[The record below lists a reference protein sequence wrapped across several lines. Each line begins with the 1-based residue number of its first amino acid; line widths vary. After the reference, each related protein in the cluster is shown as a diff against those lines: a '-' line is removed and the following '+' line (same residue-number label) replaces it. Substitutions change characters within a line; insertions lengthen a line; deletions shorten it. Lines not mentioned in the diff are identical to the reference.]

1 MKAVLYSAKKPS
13 EKINKKFEAF
23 LNEKY
28 GEVELEWQES
38 DLKSGFKLLVGDD
51 VYYWDANSKFEQLKT
66 EWQKYRNND
75 NIIPLLQD
83 SLDNWTPNAIADE
96 VGRVISVGD
105 GIAKVSGLKN
115 VKYGEILLFTDN
127 IRGMVLD
134 LKQDSISCILF
145 GDDRNIIQGSI
156 VKRTNKTAGIPVGEE
171 YIGRVIDALGNPI
184 DDKGAIHAKKYMPL
198 EQEAPSIMDRSPVN
212 RPLETGILA
221 IDSMFPIGKGQRE
234 L

>member
-13 EKINKKFEAF
+13 VKINKKFEAF

-66 EWQKYRNND
+66 EWQKYRNNN

-96 VGRVISVGD
+96 VGRVISVGG
-105 GIAKVSGLKN
+105 GITKVSGLKN

-145 GDDRNIIQGSI
+145 PFILSSI
-156 VKRTNKTAGIPVGEE
+156 SRAWNK
-171 YIGRVIDALGNPI
+171 
-184 DDKGAIHAKKYMPL
+184 
-198 EQEAPSIMDRSPVN
+198 
-212 RPLETGILA
+212 
-221 IDSMFPIGKGQRE
+221 
-234 L
+234 

>member
-83 SLDNWTPNAIADE
+83 SLDSWTPSAIADE

-145 GDDRNIIQGSI
+145 GDDRNII
-156 VKRTNKTAGIPVGEE
+156 T
-171 YIGRVIDALGNPI
+171 
-184 DDKGAIHAKKYMPL
+184 KKNT
-198 EQEAPSIMDRSPVN
+198 R
-212 RPLETGILA
+212 
-221 IDSMFPIGKGQRE
+221 
-234 L
+234 